1 MNEMWASEVER
12 RLRLISDRIA
22 GLNQNALRT
31 EGQAGFGFP
40 VQEQAQSDEEVY
52 WIRLTGKAT
61 VNGSILYSWRR
72 QVQAM
77 TATGLAWMDS
87 GDFGTLTMNPATGLN
102 NEDRSVTDG
111 KRYPAKYNPDTSQW
125 IFFLSEG
132 ASGGTGL
139 HRFPT
144 RYKVWVEWDT
154 VPTLKTGASSNPTAD
169 GPALAEAVSRM
180 ATGFIV
186 SKTVLSTVYMTWGKA
201 YLGGLYQRIYNAFD
215 GPDFYTYW
223 SIVKSSDYTIDMED
237 VPYSAGDLFD
247 YDEVTFYESDPRF
260 GLEHYWTRR
269 NGIGQGIGQD
279 TLRCNRTSGSTSSF
293 TTGPKYGESGVW
305 SFAMTCPATTYHN
318 AGSGT
323 IFLEWGDGVEA
334 TVIVGGGPG
343 SLPADIFSGG
353 TPGSLPSDII
363 SGGTI

>member
-12 RLRLISDRIA
+12 RLRMISDRIA

-52 WIRLTGKAT
+52 WIRLTGKSVIDG
-61 VNGSILYSWRR
+61 VNLYAWRR

-77 TATGLAWMDS
+77 TATGLVWMDS

-132 ASGGTGL
+132 TGVGGGL

-144 RYKVWVEWDT
+144 RYKVWVEWT
-154 VPTLKTGASSNPTAD
+154 TAPTLKTGASSNPAAD
-169 GPALAEAVSRM
+169 GPALAECVAKM
-180 ATGFIV
+180 ATGMIV
-186 SKTVLSTVYMTWGKA
+186 EKSNLNPIFMGWGREFTG
-201 YLGGLYQRIYNAFD
+201 YLYQRVEYQTDTLDLNA
-215 GPDFYTYW
+215 YW
-223 SIVKSSDYTIDMED
+223 NLVKSDLGYAIDLDDEPYTTGDIDD
-237 VPYSAGDLFD
+237 TLFSP
-247 YDEVTFYESDPRF
+247 TNPRF
-260 GLEHYWTRR
+260 GLEASWIRR
-269 NGIGQGIGQD
+269 NGIGGAIGTD
-279 TLRCNRTSGSTSSF
+279 TLQCNRTSGSTSSF

-334 TVIVGGGPG
+334 TVITGGAPG
-343 SLPADIFSGG
+343 SLPGNIFDGG
-353 TPGSLPSDII
+353 TPADLPSDII
-363 SGGTI
+363 DGGVI